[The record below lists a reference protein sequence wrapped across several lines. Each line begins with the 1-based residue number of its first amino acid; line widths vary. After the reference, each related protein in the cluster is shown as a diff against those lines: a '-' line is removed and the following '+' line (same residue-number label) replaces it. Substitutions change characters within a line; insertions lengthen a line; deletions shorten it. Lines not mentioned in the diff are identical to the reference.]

1 MPQLNTI
8 MFLNQYGCT
17 FFLFFVLLFFF
28 LFILLPQVKKN
39 FFFRKKISTK
49 GISKESLLIK
59 EVVFIWL

>member
-1 MPQLNTI
+1 

-39 FFFRKKISTK
+39 VFFRKKISTK
-49 GISKESLLIK
+49 GFSKESLLIK
-59 EVVFIWL
+59 EVVFI

>member
-49 GISKESLLIK
+49 EFLKESLLIK
-59 EVVFIWL
+59 KVVFIWL